1 MDQQTLAAYDRDAAD
16 FATQWHDQPA
26 PHDLHALVTRFFR
39 PGPTAD
45 IGCGS
50 GREVA
55 WLAAHGFPL
64 VAGYDASAGLL
75 GEARARYPHL
85 TFKTAA
91 LPDLAGIPDGSF
103 DNVLCETVIMHLAPD
118 AISSSVERLMAILRP
133 GGILYL
139 SWRVTE
145 GADQRDT
152 HGRLYAAFDPQC
164 VTRALAAATILV
176 DEATLSAS
184 SGKAIHR
191 VMARKAPS
199 AAEAPTGPNDHQN
212 LY

>member
-1 MDQQTLAAYDRDAAD
+1 MDQQTLAAYDLDAAD
-16 FATQWHDQPA
+16 FARQWHDQPA
-26 PHDLHALVTRFFR
+26 PHDLQALVGRFFR
-39 PGPTAD
+39 LGPTAD

-55 WLAAHGFPL
+55 WLAAHGFV
-64 VAGYDASAGLL
+64 VAGYDASTGLL
-75 GEARARYPHL
+75 SEARARYPHL
-85 TFKTAA
+85 TFETAS

-103 DNVLCETVIMHLAPD
+103 DNVLCETVIMHLAAD
-118 AISSSVERLMAILRP
+118 AIAPSVERLMAILRP

-152 HGRLYAAFDPQC
+152 HGRLYAAFDPRC
-164 VTRALAAATILV
+164 VTRALAGATILL
-176 DEATLSAS
+176 DEETRSAS

-191 VMARKAPS
+191 IIARKAP
-199 AAEAPTGPNDHQN
+199 AATEAPTEPNRYQN
-212 LY
+212 PY